1 MLWLPVPLNC
11 HNFKPATFNG
21 FIHCVVIIMQDVAP
35 ALRPALKQIFLL
47 EIIMYIPLMVFTGLR
62 KGKGIIAV
70 SLSVL
75 TVRHALVGV
84 FEDLGVG

>member
-1 MLWLPVPLNC
+1 
-11 HNFKPATFNG
+11 
-21 FIHCVVIIMQDVAP
+21 MQDVAP

-47 EIIMYIPLMVFTGLR
+47 EIIMYIPLMVFTRLR

-75 TVRHALVGV
+75 TVSHALVGV
-84 FEDLGVG
+84 FEDLGVGENRSLKSVKGRFSNASQF